1 MGFFPLIDLLSYD
14 VFFRDTSCVVLLDL
28 KLLST
33 IDDILLDHC
42 IDIKTALMYI
52 KYVPALYG
60 SPFTGKKSIQWILSI
75 HEPLKLA
82 GEPSGK
88 SQLPKKQ
95 LDSQLPDREIS
106 TLMGKSGNRLY
117 GEDLRVRMYMY
128 GEEKRKG
135 KRSRNG

>member
-1 MGFFPLIDLLSYD
+1 
-14 VFFRDTSCVVLLDL
+14 
-28 KLLST
+28 
-33 IDDILLDHC
+33 
-42 IDIKTALMYI
+42 MYI